1 MTGRTTSAKPHV
13 TAGDAILRC
22 ATILLVARPVSQRR
36 SAFYERVPALS
47 RVETAL
53 VGRCEYRVEIGHPV
67 QVLRPRSVRARMREP
82 SSLGDTAADE
92 RREDLSQPPPSG
104 RWSRLR

>member
-1 MTGRTTSAKPHV
+1 V

-53 VGRCEYRVEIGHPV
+53 VGRCEYHVEIGH
-67 QVLRPRSVRARMREP
+67 RRGAGATAAIRARPDAGAVEP
-82 SSLGDTAADE
+82 
-92 RREDLSQPPPSG
+92 G
-104 RWSRLR
+104 RYCG